1 MLNNKIEIHT
11 IDNKIITGI
20 LKEVNIET
28 DGTITRKVEVTSDG
42 NMKDKVIEINDK
54 EIYIIANIE

>member
-11 IDNKIITGI
+11 IDKKIITGI